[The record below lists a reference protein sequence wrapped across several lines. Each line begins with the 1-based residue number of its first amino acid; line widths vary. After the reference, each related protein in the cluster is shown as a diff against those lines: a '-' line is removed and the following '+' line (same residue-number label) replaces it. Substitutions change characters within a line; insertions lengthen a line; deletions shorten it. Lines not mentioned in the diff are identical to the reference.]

1 MSHSPPIDRRKSELA
16 SIHIEA
22 KKLGLIRIGDDGA
35 YRDMLFTVARVRT
48 ARDLDADGRRRVL
61 DHLAALGAP
70 AHRGG
75 RHHAG
80 APRNI
85 DSADRGPMWHKIE
98 AYLAEAKRPWSY
110 VRAVGARMFHEDQFV
125 LEFASPAQLRA
136 LIAALETDARRHGRR
151 TA

>member
-1 MSHSPPIDRRKSELA
+1 MPTGDYDRRKSDLA
-16 SIHIEA
+16 RIHIA
-22 KKLGLIRIGDDGA
+22 ANQLGLIRIGDDGA

-48 ARDLDADGRRRVL
+48 AGDLDADGRRRVL
-61 DHLAALGAP
+61 DYLNALGAP

-85 DSADRGPMWHKIE
+85 DSADRGPMLRKIE
-98 AYLAEAKRPWSY
+98 AYLAEAHRPWAY
-110 VRAVGARMFHEDQFV
+110 ARGMAQRMFHVDQ
-125 LEFASPAQLRA
+125 LEFASPAQLRG
-136 LIAALETDARRHGRR
+136 LIAALEQDARRHGRR